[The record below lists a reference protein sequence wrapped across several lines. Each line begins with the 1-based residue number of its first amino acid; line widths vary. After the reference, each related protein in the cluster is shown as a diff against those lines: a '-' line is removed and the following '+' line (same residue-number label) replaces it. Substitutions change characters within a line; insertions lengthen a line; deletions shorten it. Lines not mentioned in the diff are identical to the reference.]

1 MKNEQPTD
9 NNLPHEEPRS
19 MLNEV
24 TNDSEGHGTGSRPP
38 TPPVSF
44 EERDTRAEMEASNR
58 AKLRALID
66 LYHLSHSDISKVAG
80 VSRCM
85 ITRILN
91 EGISGNGIWA
101 KLENGLPE
109 LIEKRQVAFFM
120 VPAVDSK
127 AVEEA
132 VEIIKKAG

>member
-9 NNLPHEEPRS
+9 NNLTHEEPQSR
-19 MLNEV
+19 LYEV
-24 TNDSEGHGTGSRPP
+24 TNDLAGHGTGSRPP

-91 EGISGNGIWA
+91 EGISGNGVWA
-101 KLENGLPE
+101 RLEANLPE
-109 LIEKRQVAFFM
+109 LISKRQVAFFE
-120 VPAVDSK
+120 VPAVDPK
-127 AVEEA
+127 TVKDAVET
-132 VEIIKKAG
+132 INKAG